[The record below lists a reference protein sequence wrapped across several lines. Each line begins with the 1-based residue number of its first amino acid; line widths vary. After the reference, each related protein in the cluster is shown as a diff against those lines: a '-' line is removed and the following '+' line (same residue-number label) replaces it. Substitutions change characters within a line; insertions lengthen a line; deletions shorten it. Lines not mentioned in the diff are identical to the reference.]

1 MADGRPTTG
10 TATSAVG
17 GREQPRAHLD
27 EGLRADL
34 GWAVHG
40 RAGDVVVAVRERLER
55 DAEPAGGGRPQAYA
69 LIAEAD
75 RLATQVIGRW
85 IATGTGA
92 SAEEKETLARLG
104 EAVEEFSLPGM
115 LKAYFAWRD
124 ATCDL
129 IEEEAARLE
138 MPEYLL
144 PEIQAVV
151 EQSCD
156 ASLVQ
161 MARDFDRQRL
171 RLQGELVAERAKL
184 AHQALHDPLTGLA
197 NRTLLF
203 DRLGDVLVPSADGD
217 AVHAVLYLDLDDFK
231 AVNDAFGHDAGDM
244 VLIAVANRLRHAVRP
259 TDTVARC
266 GGDEFVIFCP
276 GLEEGQTE
284 AEGVAQRVLESIE
297 RPFSL
302 PDNEV
307 SISGSIGIAVAVS
320 SEGAERLVCRA
331 DAEMYVA
338 KERGGRGQSVS
349 VERSR

>member
-1 MADGRPTTG
+1 MANGRPTIG
-10 TATSAVG
+10 TVTSAVG
-17 GREQPRAHLD
+17 DREQLGGDRD
-27 EGLRADL
+27 ERSRADL

-40 RAGDVVVAVRERLER
+40 RAEDVVVAVRERIER
-55 DAEPAGGGRPQAYA
+55 DAEPNAGVRPQAYA

-85 IATGTGA
+85 IATGKGA

-104 EAVEEFSLPGM
+104 EAVEDFSLPRM

-124 ATCDL
+124 ATCDV
-129 IEEEAARLE
+129 IEEEAAARE
-138 MPEYLL
+138 IPEHLVH
-144 PEIQAVV
+144 EIQLVV
-151 EQSCD
+151 EESCD

-161 MARDFDRQRL
+161 MARDFDRQQL
-171 RLQGELVAERAKL
+171 QLQGELAVERAKL

-203 DRLGDVLVPSADGD
+203 DRLGDVLQACADGD
-217 AVHAVLYLDLDDFK
+217 AAHAVLYLDLDDFK
-231 AVNDAFGHDAGDM
+231 AVNDKFGHEAGDM

-259 TDTVARC
+259 ADTVARC

-276 GLEEGQTE
+276 GLVDGQSE
-284 AEGVAQRVLESIE
+284 AESVAQRLLESIE

-302 PDNEV
+302 ADTEA
-307 SISGSIGIAVAVS
+307 SISGSIGIAVASS

-338 KERGGRGQSVS
+338 KQRGGRGHAVS
-349 VERSR
+349 AGSE